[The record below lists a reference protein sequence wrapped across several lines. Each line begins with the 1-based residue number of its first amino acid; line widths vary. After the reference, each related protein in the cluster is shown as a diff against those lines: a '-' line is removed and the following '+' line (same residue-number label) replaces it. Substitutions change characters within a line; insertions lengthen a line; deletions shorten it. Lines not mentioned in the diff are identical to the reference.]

1 MNLSASSS
9 PQTEPVSYTLSLVN
23 KLAELVKLAE
33 WLEGLADKL
42 KLSGEDAF
50 KLELILTEAVTNV
63 IQHGYADAENGDI
76 EVRVQDQVNR
86 LRVELRDKAKPFNPL
101 RQPEVVFPRTL
112 NEASEGGLG
121 IHLIRTYTEECYYQ
135 RVDHQNVFVMVLTV
149 SKREP
154 DQTSV

>member
-63 IQHGYADAENGDI
+63 IQHGYADAENDDI

>member
-63 IQHGYADAENGDI
+63 MPG
-76 EVRVQDQVNR
+76 
-86 LRVELRDKAKPFNPL
+86 
-101 RQPEVVFPRTL
+101 
-112 NEASEGGLG
+112 SEC
-121 IHLIRTYTEECYYQ
+121 RSS
-135 RVDHQNVFVMVLTV
+135 RA
-149 SKREP
+149 
-154 DQTSV
+154 